1 MDDDTNIGTV
11 RRLFDGLNAKRV
23 DVMGEVFTADCVV
36 SWPQSGEVIHGSQD
50 LLAVYRAMPLL
61 PTITPGRVIAQG
73 SLVVAEAS
81 LDYDGEAYL
90 CVFLFELSDGHIER
104 ETGYWS
110 KPFPPQPWRSQWV
123 TLERS

>member
-1 MDDDTNIGTV
+1 MDGDTNIGTV

-23 DVMGEVFTADCVV
+23 DVMGEVFAADCVV
-36 SWPQSGEVIHGSQD
+36 SWPQSGEVIRGSQD

-61 PTITPGRVIAQG
+61 PTITPRRLTAQG
-73 SLVVAEAS
+73 PLVIAEAS
-81 LDYDGEAYL
+81 LDYDGESYL

-110 KPFPPQPWRSQWV
+110 KPFPPEPWRSQWV
-123 TLERS
+123 SIEAP